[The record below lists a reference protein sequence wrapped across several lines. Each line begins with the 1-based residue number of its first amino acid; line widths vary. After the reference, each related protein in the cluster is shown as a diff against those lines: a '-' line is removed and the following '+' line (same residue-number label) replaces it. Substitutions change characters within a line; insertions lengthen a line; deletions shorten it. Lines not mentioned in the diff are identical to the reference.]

1 MPQPGRASAGRHV
14 VLAGG
19 TYGQGSDNF
28 ASLACGL
35 TNLAFCT
42 ASYGGI
48 YGQSNLGKHVSVEYQ
63 PRSPTARAT
72 MAASCSCPSTDGL
85 SNCGYC
91 TLRIFFAGTF
101 PSTSGAA
108 PRSPPPP
115 EHHDSAALIYGLSH
129 FGYSDPCC
137 AALTYGQRF
146 KFIPSRGAILLLR
159 SSALSDGVSNG
170 WQLSQR

>member
-1 MPQPGRASAGRHV
+1 MAAPPKPAPS
-14 VLAGG
+14 GG

-35 TNLAFCT
+35 TNLVFCP

-63 PRSPTARAT
+63 PRSSTARAT
-72 MAASCSCPSTDGL
+72 MAASCSCPCTDSL

-91 TLRIFFAGTF
+91 TLRIPAGTF

-108 PRSPPPP
+108 PRSHPPP
-115 EHHDSAALIYGLSH
+115 EHNDSAALIYGLSH

-146 KFIPSRGAILLLR
+146 KFIPS
-159 SSALSDGVSNG
+159 LSDGVSNG

>member
-1 MPQPGRASAGRHV
+1 MAAPPKPAPS
-14 VLAGG
+14 GG

-35 TNLAFCT
+35 TNLVFCP

-91 TLRIFFAGTF
+91 TLRIFLLGHSQAH
-101 PSTSGAA
+101 PELRRARLRPRSTTTA
-108 PRSPPPP
+108 PRS
-115 EHHDSAALIYGLSH
+115 STA
-129 FGYSDPCC
+129 
-137 AALTYGQRF
+137 
-146 KFIPSRGAILLLR
+146 
-159 SSALSDGVSNG
+159 
-170 WQLSQR
+170 